1 MGSQAQ
7 GGFKGP
13 FTQMPRIRW
22 SEYASLDMIRLYEF
36 LAPKSE
42 DAAFRAQETIRREIK
57 ELAKHPQIGRLIDT
71 FPPEYRELVIEF
83 GQGAYVA
90 RYRFTAEW
98 VIVLAV
104 RHGREV
110 GY

>member
-1 MGSQAQ
+1 M
-7 GGFKGP
+7 P
-13 FTQMPRIRW
+13 LLTWTQPALRDLR
-22 SEYASLDMIRLYEF
+22 RLHDF
-36 LAPKSE
+36 LAFKNP
-42 DAAFRAQETIRREIK
+42 AAAMRAANTIREQLNSL
-57 ELAKHPQIGRLIDT
+57 EKHPQIGRLIDN
-71 FPPEYRELVIEF
+71 FPPEYRELIIEF

-90 RYRFTAEW
+90 RYRFNAEW